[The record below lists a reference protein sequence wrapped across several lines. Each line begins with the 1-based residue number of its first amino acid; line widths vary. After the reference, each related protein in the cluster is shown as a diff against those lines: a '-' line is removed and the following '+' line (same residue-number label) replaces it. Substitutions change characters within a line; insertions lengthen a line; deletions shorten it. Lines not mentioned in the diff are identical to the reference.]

1 MKKIVR
7 VVIIVLVVALVLGA
21 GGLFILPRLTTAS
34 AQSSSQNYTTS
45 AATTSDLTNTV
56 SGTGNV
62 RPQQTALVTWQTS
75 GSIASVAVKQG
86 DTVASGTVLSTLG
99 QASLPVAVFNAQV
112 DLSTAE
118 KDLETILDNT
128 TVRADAEAALAQ
140 AEIDLKTA
148 QDNSTAME
156 FQVASQSTIDIAQA
170 SLISAQEA
178 LKKAEDNYTKTTHTN
193 TTSSD
198 YKMRYANALSQ
209 LASARQTVAAAEN
222 NLSYLENLPN
232 LRNVALV
239 NAELDQAKA
248 TYLEA
253 KQAWDLV
260 KDGPNPDTVAAA
272 QAKVAAAQAIVNE
285 AQVTAPFAGTI
296 TDVYAQT
303 GSLVSASTNA
313 FRIQDLSQYLID
325 VSVSE
330 VDITS
335 VQIGNPATIT
345 FDAIS
350 DKTYTGKVT
359 GIASTGTS
367 SSGAVNYNVTV
378 AIDNPDSAIKAG
390 MSASVDIVV
399 KQLTGVLVVPNAAL
413 TTLNNERVVYVLQNN
428 TPVAVPVTLGVVSD
442 TTSQVVSGNLKEGD
456 LIITNPTSVTTT
468 TTTTTSSGGLFGGLL
483 GGLFGGGGVTGGG
496 PSGGPGGA
504 PPSGGF
510 PSGGPSGSSGG
521 NSSSGGN

>member
-7 VVIIVLVVALVLGA
+7 VVIIVLIVALALGA
-21 GGLFILPRLTTAS
+21 GGLFLLPHLTNAS
-34 AQSSSQNYTTS
+34 AQSTSQTYTT
-45 AATTSDLTNTV
+45 AAAGTADLTNTV

-62 RPQQTALVTWQTS
+62 RPRQTAVITWQTS

-86 DTVASGTVLSTLG
+86 DTVALGAVLSTLD
-99 QASLPVAVFNAQV
+99 QASLPVAIINAQV
-112 DLSTAE
+112 DLSTAR

-128 TVRADAEAALAQ
+128 KTRADAEAALAQ

-148 QDNSTAME
+148 QDNSTSME
-156 FQVASQSTIDIAQA
+156 FQVASQTTIDIAEA
-170 SLISAQEA
+170 SLITAQEN
-178 LKKAEDNYTKTTHTN
+178 LKKAEDNYNKTTHSNTN
-193 TTSSD
+193 SPD
-198 YKMRYANALSQ
+198 YKIRYANALSQ
-209 LASARQTVAAAEN
+209 LASARQTVAAAQN

-248 TYLEA
+248 TYLA
-253 KQAWDLV
+253 AQQAWDLV

-285 AQVTAPFAGTI
+285 ARVTAPFAGTI

-303 GSLVSASTNA
+303 GSLVSANTNA

-330 VDITS
+330 VDIAS
-335 VQIGNPATIT
+335 VQIGNAATIT

-359 GIASTGTS
+359 AIASTGTS

-378 AIDNPDSAIKAG
+378 TIDNPDSTIKAG

-399 KQLTGVLVVPNAAL
+399 KQLAGVLVVPNAAL

-428 TPVAVPVTLGVVSD
+428 MPVAVPVTLGVVSD
-442 TTSQVVSGNLKEGD
+442 TTSQVVSGNLKAGD
-456 LIITNPTSVTTT
+456 LIITNPTSVSTI
-468 TTTTTSSGGLFGGLL
+468 TTSTTGSGGLFGGLL
-483 GGLFGGGGVTGGG
+483 GGIFGGGVAGGGPGGAPPGGG
-496 PSGGPGGA
+496 PSGGP
-504 PPSGGF
+504 SGSF
-510 PSGGPSGSSGG
+510 NGSSGS
-521 NSSSGGN
+521 NSSNGGN